1 MFGERKRKVGTAF
14 WFLAAGFAVG
24 LGTAIVLG
32 VRGRQQRRRE
42 GRPDLWPLEDGV
54 IDALRQDDLLRA
66 RGIDVAAIAPGIIE
80 LTGSVQNQDE
90 AHRAVDVAQG
100 VDGVRTVVNRLD
112 LAESEQHRARVRRVS
127 QKQGAEGGRW
137 YGMGVGMGRRRQS
150 PVTDPAQRDD
160 HADLLEEA
168 LLPDPEEAIAEATEA
183 VEPTRRGRAS
193 ELS

>member
-1 MFGERKRKVGTAF
+1 MFGDRKRKVGTAF

-32 VRGRQQRRRE
+32 VRTRSQRRRE

-54 IDALRQDDLLRA
+54 IDALRQDELLRA
-66 RGIDVAAIAPGIIE
+66 RGIDVAAVAPGIIE
-80 LTGSVQNQDE
+80 LSGSVQNQEE
-90 AHRAVDVAQG
+90 AHHAVDVAQG
-100 VDGVRTVVNRLD
+100 VQGVRTVVNRLD
-112 LAESEQHRARVRRVS
+112 LTEVEQRRRVRRVT

-160 HADLLEEA
+160 HADLVEEA
-168 LLPDPEEAIAEATEA
+168 LLPDPEEAVADATEA
-183 VEPTRRGRAS
+183 METTRRGRAG

>member
-1 MFGERKRKVGTAF
+1 MFGDRKRKVGTAF

-24 LGTAIVLG
+24 LGTAVVLG
-32 VRGRQQRRRE
+32 VRTRRQRSRE

-80 LTGSVQNQDE
+80 LSGSVQNQEE
-90 AHRAVDVAQG
+90 AHHAVDVAQG
-100 VDGVRTVVNRLD
+100 VTGVRTVVNRLD
-112 LAESEQHRARVRRVS
+112 LVEFEARRRVRRTT
-127 QKQGAEGGRW
+127 QKQAGEGGRW

-160 HADLLEEA
+160 HADLVEEA
-168 LLPDPEEAIAEATEA
+168 LLPDPEEAIADATDA
-183 VEPTRRGRAS
+183 VETARRGRAS